1 MNGFRRVKQRGRV
14 ANSPG
19 TIDRASGHKVGA
31 IVVAAGGSRRMAG
44 VDKIFA
50 PLKGRPLVS
59 YCLEAL
65 HETPEVDEIVLVLS
79 SHNIEQGQRLV
90 REYGWSKVEEVC
102 QGGERRRDSVA
113 LGLARLL
120 DSDWIVVQD
129 GARPFVTAELVSRG
143 LTEARDTG
151 AAVAGLPVSDTIKLA
166 DGGRFVKETLQREDL
181 WAIQT
186 PQIFRRQL
194 LAEAHETLTG
204 EFTDDA
210 AMVERMGAKVR
221 IYSGSS
227 DNIKVTTPDDL
238 RIAEALLDARSSPRP
253 APRR

>member
-1 MNGFRRVKQRGRV
+1 MTDSQAATDG
-14 ANSPG
+14 AL
-19 TIDRASGHKVGA
+19 GHKVGA

-50 PLKGRPLVS
+50 PLRGRPLVS

-65 HETPEVDEIVLVLS
+65 HDTPEVDAIVLVLS
-79 SHNIEQGQRLV
+79 SRNIEQGQRLV
-90 REYGWSKVEEVC
+90 REYGWSKVVEVC

-113 LGLARLL
+113 VGLSRLV
-120 DSDWIVVQD
+120 DFGWIVVHD
-129 GARPFVTAELVSRG
+129 GARPFVTPGLVSRG
-143 LTEARDTG
+143 LAEARDTG
-151 AAVAGLPVSDTIKLA
+151 AAVAGVPVSDTIKLA
-166 DGGRFVKETLQREDL
+166 DGGRFVKETLRRDGL

-186 PQIFRRQL
+186 PQVFRRQL
-194 LAEAHETLTG
+194 LAEAHDTLAG

-210 AMVERMGAKVR
+210 AMVERVGGKVR

-238 RIAEALLDARSSPRP
+238 SLAEALLDARGSPRP